1 MRHKFDVGTHI
12 WFILGFEN
20 GSLTHLEEHDWRDG
34 GCINYLQ
41 VLQGASSTLG
51 DACKRVAE
59 GKTLEMTF
67 YDAVAGRVP
76 DADKKLWLESAR
88 NFCSTHRDAKEEAVC
103 GDDEMDQHADV
114 TATPAAAA
122 TATGGSI
129 QIDKPNLCMMTDSY
143 KVSHYKQYPPN
154 TTNVYSYFESRGG
167 EFPSTTFF
175 GLQYYLKKY
184 LTTKVTQADINEACE
199 FFDAHFGQTGV
210 FNRKGWEHIVNR
222 HGGMLPVRI
231 KAVPEGTVVPNRNVL
246 MTIENTDPECYWLT
260 NWLETMLVQVW
271 YGSTVASQSRA
282 MKKTLLDFLHRTGDP
297 SLIDFKLH
305 DFGYRG
311 VSSVETAGVGGAAH
325 LVNFKGTDT
334 VAGLVCARDYYGEP
348 MAGFSIPAAEH
359 STITSWGLENE
370 VDAFRNM
377 LTAYPTGLVA
387 VVSDSKD
394 IFAACSELWGK
405 QLKTEVLERDGV
417 LVVRPDSGDPPP
429 TVVKVL
435 QALAEAFGGEYN
447 DKGYLVLN
455 PKVRVIQGDGI
466 DPAMLTK
473 ILEAT
478 TANKF
483 SADNIT
489 FGSGGGLLQK
499 LNRDTLKFA
508 FKCSSVVVDGEQRD
522 VYKDPITDTGKSS
535 KRGRLKL
542 ITKAGAHGPV
552 FETVAESDPGDDLL
566 RTVYLNGEVT
576 REYDFEAVRRNAE
589 RTMWL

>member
-12 WFILGFEN
+12 WFILGFEDGN
-20 GSLTHLEEHDWRDG
+20 LTHLEEHDWREG
-34 GCINYLQ
+34 GCIN
-41 VLQGASSTLG
+41 AT
-51 DACKRVAE
+51 E

-76 DADKKLWLESAR
+76 DADKEVWLESAR
-88 NFCSTHRDAKEEAVC
+88 NFCSNHRDAKEDAVAISTW
-103 GDDEMDQHADV
+103 HAK
-114 TATPAAAA
+114 ASPAA
-122 TATGGSI
+122 TATVTGGSI
-129 QIDKPNLCMMTDSY
+129 NVDSGRTNLCMATDSY

-154 TTNVYSYFESRGG
+154 TTSVYSYFESRGG

-184 LTTKVTQADINEACE
+184 LSTRVTQADINEACD
-199 FFDAHFGQTGV
+199 FFDAHFGQEGV
-210 FNRKGWEHIVNR
+210 FNRKGWEHIVNK
-222 HGGMLPVRI
+222 HGGRLPVRI

-271 YGSTVASQSRA
+271 YGSTVASQSRH

-311 VSSVETAGVGGAAH
+311 VSSIETAGVGGAAH

-334 VAGLVCARDYYGEP
+334 VAGLTTARDYYGSP

-387 VVSDSKD
+387 VVSDSRD
-394 IFAACSELWGK
+394 IFAACSDLWGN
-405 QLKTEVLERDGV
+405 QLKDEVLNRDGV
-417 LVVRPDSGDPPP
+417 LVVRPDSGDPP
-429 TVVKVL
+429 TVVVKVL
-435 QALAEAFGGEYN
+435 QALANAFGGEYN

-455 PKVRVIQGDGI
+455 PKVRAIQGDGI
-466 DPAMLTK
+466 DPEMLTK

-478 TANKF
+478 TANKL
-483 SADNIT
+483 SADNIA

-542 ITKAGAHGPV
+542 TTTAGAHGPV
-552 FETVAESDPGDDLL
+552 FATVAESDPGDDLL
-566 RTVYLNGEVT
+566 QTVYENGEVVK
-576 REYDFEAVRRNAE
+576 EYDFEDVRRNAE
-589 RTMWL
+589 RIMWL